1 MAAPETAT
9 GTVSVVHEGTVSL
22 PADAVYALIADVA
35 RWPVLFG
42 PTVHVEHLER
52 GGGAER
58 FRIWAT
64 AKGEVKN
71 WTSFRKLDPVRRT
84 IEFRQEVSQPPVAR
98 MGGYWRMED
107 LDGQRTR
114 VVFGHEYRAIDD
126 DPASLA
132 WISEVVDHNSKA
144 ELASLEE
151 SARRGL
157 DLAALTVSFED
168 SVVVPGEPAAV
179 CESVYRHQDWRGM
192 DLALLPPRHIAYKRA
207 SLPSGISAYVGRWT
221 FDEAAEGVKVTLRH
235 TAVVESPELAESA
248 VAPLRTQAARDLQ
261 QAADRPKAA
270 GA

>member
-1 MAAPETAT
+1 MAAPER
-9 GTVSVVHEGTVSL
+9 VVHEQTVSL
-22 PADAVYALIADVA
+22 PADAVYALIADVT

-42 PTVHVEHLER
+42 PTVHVEHLEQ
-52 GGGAER
+52 GEGTER

-71 WTSFRKLDPVRRT
+71 WTSFRRLDPVRRT
-84 IEFRQEVSQPPVAR
+84 IDFRQEVSQPPVAR
-98 MGGYWRMED
+98 MGGSWRMED

-144 ELASLEE
+144 ELASLED

-157 DLAALTVSFED
+157 GLDARTVSFAD
-168 SVVVPGEPAAV
+168 TRTVPGEAATV
-179 CESVYRHQDWRGM
+179 CESVYRQQDWRGT
-192 DLALLPPRHIAYKRA
+192 DLAVLPRLIAGKR
-207 SLPSGISAYVGRWT
+207 SSPPPGISACLERWT
-221 FDEAAEGVKVTLRH
+221 FDETAEGVKMTLRH
-235 TAVVESPELAESA
+235 TVVVEKPELAESA
-248 VAPLRTQAARDLQ
+248 VAPLRA
-261 QAADRPKAA
+261 QAADRLQAV